1 MVFKDPWVLLFIPV
15 LFILIYFIKRYQ
27 KEPTF
32 TFPSK
37 TLLSGLIPSWKIR
50 FQFLPNLIRYIVI
63 VLFLIALAG
72 PRFVRKE
79 SVRKTEGIDIVLAI
93 DASGSM
99 AAEDFMI
106 KNERMNRLAIIKKV
120 VKEFIDNRTNDR
132 IGLVA
137 FGGVAYTVCPL
148 TTDHNWLDKNL
159 DRVELGLIEDGTA
172 IGSAIASSVNRLKN
186 STAKSKIIV
195 LLTDGMENIKKV
207 DPLTAAQAAKT
218 LGIKI
223 YTIGAGSKGFVPF
236 PAQDFFGRKVYQN
249 VLIDLDE
256 DMMKKIA
263 DITYGKYFRATD
275 TESLRQ
281 VYKEIDQLEKVK
293 IEELG
298 YFEYDELFNKVLAVA
313 LVLLLVEIILSN
325 SLLLKVP

>member
-1 MVFKDPWVLLFIPV
+1 MVFKDPWFLIFIPI
-15 LFILIYFIKRYQ
+15 LFILIYFLKRYQ

-37 TLLSGLIPSWKIR
+37 TLLSGVMTSWKVR
-50 FQFLPNLIRYIVI
+50 FQFLPTLIRYVVI
-63 VLFLIALAG
+63 VLFIVALAG

-106 KNERMNRLAIIKKV
+106 NNQRMNRLAIIKKV
-120 VKEFIDNRTNDR
+120 VKEFVDNRTNDR

-148 TTDHNWLDKNL
+148 TTDHAWLNKNL

-263 DITYGKYFRATD
+263 DITHGKYFRATD

-281 VYKEIDQLEKVK
+281 VYQEIDQLEKVK

-298 YFEYDELFNKVLAVA
+298 YFEYDELFNKVLAMA
-313 LVLLLVEIILSN
+313 LLLLLVEIILSN